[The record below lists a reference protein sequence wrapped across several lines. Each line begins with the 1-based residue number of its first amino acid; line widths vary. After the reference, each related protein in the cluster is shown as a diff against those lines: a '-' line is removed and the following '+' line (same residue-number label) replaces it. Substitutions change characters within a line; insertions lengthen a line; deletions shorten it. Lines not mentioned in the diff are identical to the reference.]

1 MKKNAFNYIFAI
13 ALFLNFTTVAAIGLL
28 LGFVIPKGG
37 PSTAYFLGL
46 HRHQWGDIHLFLAVL
61 FLALLSY
68 HLWSHWTWIAQS
80 SKRYFGDRWK
90 NVLWALLGGWIVVV
104 VVAWIVVKIG

>member
-1 MKKNAFNYIFAI
+1 MRKNALSYLVNAV
-13 ALFLNFTTVAAIGLL
+13 LFVIITAVAAIGLL

-46 HRHQWGDIHLFLAVL
+46 HRHQWGEIHLFLAVL
-61 FLALLSY
+61 FLVLLSY

-80 SKRYFGDRWK
+80 SKRYFGGRWK
-90 NVLWALLGGWIVVV
+90 SVIWGLLGGWILVVA
-104 VVAWIVVKIG
+104 VAWIVVIVG